1 MKHYI
6 EIKGIKHKY
15 DIIPNSDN
23 KTSRVICSSAKIDQ
37 NFLNEDIPA
46 LLNDLKNLI
55 EAEEKYMKSLSKT
68 IRFRA
73 SAKDKEIIQKNV
85 KKYWYKNMSDFL
97 KAVAL
102 NPEEIKA

>member
-6 EIKGIKHKY
+6 EIKGEKHKY

-23 KTSRVICSSAKIDQ
+23 KTSRIVCHSAKIDQ
-37 NFLNEDIPA
+37 DFLNEDIPA

-55 EAEEKYMKSLSKT
+55 IAEEKYENSLNKT

-73 SAKDKEIIQKNV
+73 SLKEKETILKNV

-102 NPEEIKA
+102 NPYQK